1 MSKYYDHLPNS
12 QQYPTIQV
20 SQACNLVPFD
30 SKYIKTKHTNKQ
42 TNILL
47 IET

>member
-30 SKYIKTKHTNKQ
+30 SKYIKTKQ